1 MTNQVGIWIDHRQA
15 VVVRLVGAEETVK
28 RITSDV
34 DRHVRFAG
42 AAAQTTAEDMRDR
55 RFANQLADYY
65 DAVVLVVR
73 DADEILILGPG
84 EAKGEFSNRLE
95 THHLRDRVIGVEPA
109 DKMTDRQIAAQVRQV
124 FRRHVTPADSH
135 GA

>member
-1 MTNQVGIWIDHRQA
+1 M
-15 VVVRLVGAEETVK
+15 VVRLVGADETIQ
-28 RITSDV
+28 RLQSDV

-55 RFANQLADYY
+55 RFANQLTDYY
-65 DAVVLVVR
+65 NAVILIIR

-84 EAKGEFSNRLE
+84 EAKGELASRLE
-95 THHLRDRVIGVEPA
+95 IHNLRDRVIGVEPA
-109 DKMTDRQIAAQVRQV
+109 DKMTDRQIAAQVRQA
-124 FRRHVTPADSH
+124 FHRHVTPADAH